1 MNNVRLDFQHK
12 LQALEGD
19 VIRLGSMVDEAIANA
34 IKSLEEGDLAL
45 AQQVVRNDEAINRL
59 RYYIEEHGS
68 ALIATQQPLARDLR
82 TIIAAMYVATNLE
95 RMADHAAGVARLTL
109 RLARTPR
116 TDLLPQFRQMAD
128 VGREM
133 LNQSLEAF
141 IHHNADLAHD
151 VAARDDEVDEL
162 YNVIFQAMI
171 RHMIENP
178 EQVQSATYLLW
189 VAHNLERVGDRVT
202 NICERVIYM
211 VTGELM
217 EFVDDR
223 SDRDLTALK

>member
-1 MNNVRLDFQHK
+1 MNVRLEFQHK

-34 IKSLEEGDLAL
+34 IKALEEGDLVL
-45 AQQVVRNDEAINRL
+45 AQQVVRNDENINRL

-109 RLARTPR
+109 RMAKIPR
-116 TDLLPQFRQMAD
+116 PELIPQFRQMAE

-141 IHHNADLAHD
+141 IHYDADLAYK
-151 VAARDDEVDEL
+151 VAARDDEIDDL
-162 YNVIFQAMI
+162 YNVVFQEMI
-171 RHMIENP
+171 RRMIENP
-178 EQVQSATYLLW
+178 EQVQSATFLLW
-189 VAHNLERVGDRVT
+189 VAHNLERIGDRVT

-223 SDRDLTALK
+223 SDRDVTAIK

>member
-1 MNNVRLDFQHK
+1 MNVRLEFQHK

-19 VIRLGSMVDEAIANA
+19 VIRLGSMVDEAIVNA
-34 IKSLEEGDLAL
+34 VKALEEGDLVL
-45 AQQVVRNDEAINRL
+45 AQQVVRNDENINRL

-109 RLARTPR
+109 RMAKIPR
-116 TDLLPQFRQMAD
+116 TELIPQFRQMAD

-141 IHHNADLAHD
+141 VHHDAELAHK
-151 VAARDDEVDEL
+151 VAARDDEIDEL
-162 YNVIFQAMI
+162 YNIVFQEMI
-171 RHMIENP
+171 RRMIENP
-178 EQVQSATYLLW
+178 EQVQSATFLLW
-189 VAHNLERVGDRVT
+189 VAHNLERIGDRVT

-223 SDRDLTALK
+223 SDRDVAAIK

>member
-1 MNNVRLDFQHK
+1 MNVRLEFQHK

-34 IKSLEEGDLAL
+34 IKALEDGDLVL
-45 AQQVVRNDEAINRL
+45 AQQVVRNDENINRL

-109 RLARTPR
+109 RMAKIPR
-116 TDLLPQFRQMAD
+116 TELIPQFRQMAD

-141 IHHNADLAHD
+141 IHHDAELAHK
-151 VAARDDEVDEL
+151 VAARDDEIDEL
-162 YNVIFQAMI
+162 YNIVFQEMI
-171 RHMIENP
+171 HRMIENP
-178 EQVQSATYLLW
+178 EQVQSATFLLW
-189 VAHNLERVGDRVT
+189 VAHNLERIGDRVT

-223 SDRDLTALK
+223 SDRDIAAIK